1 MLDEICEAA
10 RAAGRDVLLETEGL
24 ALLRS
29 FGVRVPEYVVVRD
42 EADARGADLAALPGD
57 RVVVKVLSP
66 DVLHKSDVGG
76 VAVVAKEDVAGAV
89 ADMTRRLA
97 GTRIEGFCV
106 QELVPHEPGLGRELL
121 VGLRWTDDFG
131 PTVTF
136 GAGGIHTE
144 LLADA
149 FPPAIVSPA
158 LPVRLEGRAVTDLFT
173 SDRRGQPAPL
183 LPAELEDLVARF
195 VRLATET
202 MPGPLAELEINPLV
216 LTGDGPV
223 ALDAVVR
230 LAGPRPATA
239 PPRPLRK
246 LDALLKPRRVAVMG
260 VSRKPNPGHII
271 VNNLKREGFPPGRLF
286 IVKPG
291 GGELLGCRCFDSV
304 ADLPEPVDL
313 LILSVAAPQVPGIVR
328 DVVRTRK
335 AESLILIPGG
345 LGEQPGTEGLVAE
358 MCEALHGAR
367 ATDWGGP
374 VLNGGNCLGIRSRP
388 GHYDTMFI
396 PDYKL
401 PVPRGPVAPLAVLSQ
416 SGAFAVAKASELGS
430 LNPKYLVSIGNQ
442 ADLTIGDYLQHLRHD
457 DGIEVFACYVEG
469 FRPLDGRAFLEAA
482 AKITASGRT
491 VLLYRAGRTPEG
503 GQAAASHTA
512 SLAGD
517 YRVSRELAR
526 AAGVVLVERTA
537 DFEDLTKLFT
547 LLRGKRVA
555 GLRLG
560 AVTNAGFE
568 SVAMADNL
576 GPFDLARFSEATRE
590 QLREVLARMRL
601 ESIVSAK
608 NPLDLTPIT
617 TDEPYADAVAAV
629 LGDDGVDVAVIGCVP
644 LSGALQTLPAGEA
657 HAENVHGEHSVA
669 QRLADVILASDKA
682 TIAVVDGGPLYD
694 PMARLLEAR
703 GVPTFR
709 SADRALRLF
718 AQYCR
723 G

>member
-1 MLDEICEAA
+1 VPDEICEAA

-29 FGVRVPEYVVVRD
+29 LGVRVPAWVVVRD
-42 EADARGADLAALPGD
+42 EADARAADLDALPGD
-57 RVVVKVLSP
+57 HVVVKVLSP
-66 DVLHKSDVGG
+66 DILHKSDVGG
-76 VAVVAKEDVAGAV
+76 VAIVAKDDVPGTVAGMA
-89 ADMTRRLA
+89 RRLA
-97 GTRIEGFCV
+97 GTRVDGFCV
-106 QELVPHEPGLGRELL
+106 QEHVAHQPGLGRELL
-121 VGLRWTDDFG
+121 IGLRWTDDFG
-131 PTVTF
+131 ATVTF
-136 GAGGIHTE
+136 GVGGTDTE
-144 LLADA
+144 LLVDA
-149 FPPAIVSPA
+149 FPPAVLSPA
-158 LPVRLEGRAVTDLFT
+158 LPVRLGNRAVVDLFT
-173 SDRRGQPAPL
+173 KGRRGRPAPL
-183 LPAELEDLVARF
+183 LPDELQEIVTRF
-195 VRLATET
+195 VTLATEA
-202 MPGPLAELEINPLV
+202 MPEPLAELEINPLV
-216 LTGDGPV
+216 LTDTGPV

-230 LAGPRPATA
+230 LAAPRPALP

-246 LDALLKPRRVAVMG
+246 LDALLAPRRVAVMG

-271 VNNLKREGFPPGRLF
+271 VNNLKREGFPPDRLF

-304 ADLPEPVDL
+304 SDLPERVDL
-313 LILSVAAPQVPGIVR
+313 LILSVAAPQVPGIVHE
-328 DVVRTRK
+328 VVQTRK
-335 AESLILIPGG
+335 AESIILIPGG
-345 LGEQPGTEGLVAE
+345 LGEQPGTETLVAE
-358 MCEALHGAR
+358 MTEALHAAR

-388 GHYDTMFI
+388 GKYDTMFI

-401 PVPRGPVAPLAVLSQ
+401 PVPGGPVAPLAVLSQ
-416 SGAFAVAKASELGS
+416 SGAFAVAKASELGT

-442 ADLTIGDYLQHLRHD
+442 ADLTIGDYLRHLRHD

-482 AKITASGRT
+482 AEITAGGRT

-512 SLAGD
+512 SVAGD
-517 YRVSRELAR
+517 YAVTRELAR
-526 AAGVVLVERTA
+526 AAGVVLVEHTA
-537 DFEDLTKLFT
+537 DFEDLTKLFV

-576 GPFDLARFSEATRE
+576 GPFTLAEFADATRAR
-590 QLREVLARMRL
+590 LREVLASMRL

-617 TDEPYADAVAAV
+617 TDEAYAEAVTAV
-629 LGDDGVDVAVIGCVP
+629 LADDEVDVAVIGCVP
-644 LSGALQTLPAGEA
+644 LSGALQTLPTGEA
-657 HAENVHGEHSVA
+657 HAENVYGERSVA
-669 QRLADVILASDKA
+669 QRLADAILASDKP

-694 PMARLLEAR
+694 PMARLLEDR

-709 SADRALRLF
+709 AADRALRLF
-718 AQYCR
+718 AQYCLA
-723 G
+723 